1 MSSRLFFTL
10 LVLGSAS
17 ACVAKGGGND
27 FAPEGVQG
35 TAGSAGAA
43 GSGNGAAGSS
53 SGLAGTLPFLTIN
66 PEASLD
72 DPDAP
77 HGTGVYMLPAG
88 FTPGKKGGYKLG
100 DPLGPMLPPEE
111 MDAGSVGGCGGTIRG
126 ITRDFKR
133 GDKRGGHPDFE
144 TFMGGGE
151 KGIVQ
156 TQLGTDLK
164 PVYVDG
170 THKFTTTK
178 ANFDQWYRN
187 VDGVNKPYLVYLV
200 VEPNGIVFTFES
212 EEFFPLDGQGWGNE
226 GFKPDH
232 NFSFTTEV
240 HTTFQYNGG
249 ETFSFSGDDD
259 VWVFINGKLAIDLGG
274 LHPVQMDQVSLDAAA
289 DMLGISKGKVY
300 SLDLFHAER
309 HSTASNFRIDTNLQF
324 VDCGIIVDI
333 AR

>member
-1 MSSRLFFTL
+1 
-10 LVLGSAS
+10 
-17 ACVAKGGGND
+17 
-27 FAPEGVQG
+27 
-35 TAGSAGAA
+35 
-43 GSGNGAAGSS
+43 
-53 SGLAGTLPFLTIN
+53 
-66 PEASLD
+66 
-72 DPDAP
+72 
-77 HGTGVYMLPAG
+77 
-88 FTPGKKGGYKLG
+88 
-100 DPLGPMLPPEE
+100 
-111 MDAGSVGGCGGTIRG
+111 
-126 ITRDFKR
+126 
-133 GDKRGGHPDFE
+133 
-144 TFMGGGE
+144 MGGGE

-226 GFKPDH
+226 GFNPDH
-232 NFSFTTEV
+232 NFAFTTEV

-289 DMLGISKGKVY
+289 DMLGHHQGQGLLAR
-300 SLDLFHAER
+300 SLPRRAPLHRVQLPHR
-309 HSTASNFRIDTNLQF
+309 HEPPVRGLRHHRRHRALSDPGLLASR
-324 VDCGIIVDI
+324 
-333 AR
+333 REPPR